1 MTCKNV
7 KKYTRQ
13 NAVTMT
19 CRYTTYFFKYILRCG
34 YMSCI
39 YNIIWMILFAY

>member
-13 NAVTMT
+13 NAGTMT
-19 CRYTTYFFKYILRCG
+19 CRYTTYLFTYYFKYILRCG
-34 YMSCI
+34 YMSCM
-39 YNIIWMILFAY
+39 YNNII